1 MSKSDALRTH
11 MRPSSRAALLAF
23 GALAIVAAFWL
34 VAPQFARERAD
45 TIPSP
50 SGMPLGD
57 RAIESSSKDRES
69 TPEKPVAS
77 RTQLP
82 LEPVA
87 VEAAAVSLQ
96 FHNRALD
103 PGPKGQGVALIERFD
118 QLQEWPI
125 ESGVATLPA
134 EIGDRLRLWRIEIGG
149 VDWTYPDLDIQVT
162 GPTQEAEVWPGEASA
177 YHFEAPGGADEPIVL
192 AYATI
197 GGVRFGDDLPFGEVR
212 VTSPFAVPFAPQT
225 ERWFDARSDSGW
237 ARFVP
242 EPPQVGSIRALDVQ
256 RQVAAKIVLQSQKP
270 VGGAFFM
277 AHRDVAWGGEVFPEQ
292 RAFAIR
298 AADWQANGGG
308 YQFEGRLDGLIAG
321 EYRVQLKGE
330 RLVPDALEP
339 TTLTVTPGPGED
351 VHRFQLR
358 DVGGGDPVDVRFVL
372 RFAEPLADLLADLP
386 FLGDVVLR
394 PMDPDLLLRG
404 QPKSV
409 SANLVDLP
417 RLDEEGRSLLFQPR
431 QGALPG
437 NYRIAIPSLALCEA
451 IVVDAAAPSQD
462 VVFPPIARVT
472 IHFEHHPGEDGS
484 AAATSFPKG
493 LAPLFA
499 VRSACGE
506 SQQINPIESDG
517 PVHRFLMPWGSYT
530 LRAFPPV
537 PMLRPAT
544 IDVALAEQ
552 HFDVEVVPTVAREV
566 RFERNGETLWLKLED
581 VRGLRA
587 TRIGDEQPLDGVQL
601 LGMRPQTMSYHGVVL
616 DAEIPGAYRLQLELR
631 GPDGQFVERSVTVDV
646 PGDGQPATVEL

>member
-1 MSKSDALRTH
+1 MLENT
-11 MRPSSRAALLAF
+11 RAGRF
-23 GALAIVAAFWL
+23 
-34 VAPQFARERAD
+34 
-45 TIPSP
+45 
-50 SGMPLGD
+50 
-57 RAIESSSKDRES
+57 
-69 TPEKPVAS
+69 AS

-82 LEPVA
+82 LEPIA
-87 VEAAAVSLQ
+87 EETASVSLH
-96 FHNRALD
+96 FENTALD
-103 PGPKGQGVALIERFD
+103 PGPKGQGVALIERFE

-125 ESGVATLPA
+125 EAGVATLPA

-162 GPTQEAEVWPGEASA
+162 GRTQQAEVWPGQASA
-177 YHFEAPGGADEPIVL
+177 YHFEAPGGVEGPIVL

-212 VTSPFAVPFAPQT
+212 VTSPFAVPFAPQN
-225 ERWFDARSDSGW
+225 ERWFDARSDNGW

-256 RQVAAKIVLQSQKP
+256 RQVAAKIVLQSQNP

-277 AHRDVAWGGEVFPEQ
+277 AHRDVEWGGEVFPEQ

-298 AADWQANGGG
+298 VDDWRANAGG

-330 RLVPDALEP
+330 GTVPDALEP
-339 TTLTVTPGPGED
+339 TTLIVTPGPGED
-351 VHRFQLR
+351 VHRFRLR
-358 DVGGGDPVDVRFVL
+358 DTDGGDPVDVRFVL
-372 RFAEPLADLLADLP
+372 RFAEPLADLSADLP

-394 PMDPDLLLRG
+394 PVDPDLLLRG
-404 QPKSV
+404 QPRSV
-409 SANLVDLP
+409 SANLAALP
-417 RLDEEGRSLLFQPR
+417 RVDGEGRSVLFQPR
-431 QGALPG
+431 QGARPG
-437 NYRIAIPSLALCEA
+437 NYRLLIPSLALCEE
-451 IVVDAAAPSQD
+451 IVVDAAAPTQD

-472 IHFEHHPGEDGS
+472 MHFEHHPGGDGS
-484 AAATSFPKG
+484 AAATTLSKG
-493 LAPLFA
+493 LAPLLA

-506 SQQINPIESDG
+506 SQQLNPIEFDG

-537 PMLRPAT
+537 TMLRPAT
-544 IDVALAEQ
+544 IEVALAEQ

-581 VRGLRA
+581 VHGLRA
-587 TRIGDEQPLDGVQL
+587 TRIGDEQPLDGVKL

-616 DAEIPGAYRLQLELR
+616 DAEIPGAYRLQLQLR